1 MGTHSDLLDLKA
13 LLDLLILKVASDPR
27 APPAHSALHLLVAS
41 KDLLVLLDLLDLLI
55 LRVSSDLKALL
66 VLMVLQSQSVLHMV
80 KAMAP
85 ASVATVAALVVT
97 VAALVATVAAM
108 AATVATAKRTSG
120 ESHE

>member
-1 MGTHSDLLDLKA
+1 MALKA
-13 LLDLLILKVASDPR
+13 LLDLLILRVSSDLR
-27 APPAHSALHLLVAS
+27 ALTTHS
-41 KDLLVLLDLLDLLI
+41 DLLVLLDLLDLLI

-66 VLMVLQSQSVLHMV
+66 VLMVLQSQPALHMV

-85 ASVATVAALVVT
+85 ASVATAAALVATVAASVAT

>member
-1 MGTHSDLLDLKA
+1 MA
-13 LLDLLILKVASDPR
+13 LFTLQVLSAPLAPR
-27 APPAHSALHLLVAS
+27 AHTVQPLPEVSADPPALQAHS
-41 KDLLVLLDLLDLLI
+41 DLLI

-66 VLMVLQSQSVLHMV
+66 VLMVLQSQSALHMV

-85 ASVATVAALVVT
+85 ASVATVAALVATVAALVVT

-108 AATVATAKRTSG
+108 VATVATAKRTSG

>member
-1 MGTHSDLLDLKA
+1 MGLILRVSSDPRALTTHSDLLDLK
-13 LLDLLILKVASDPR
+13 

-66 VLMVLQSQSVLHMV
+66 VLMVLQSQSALHMV

-85 ASVATVAALVVT
+85 ASVATVAALVAT
-97 VAALVATVAAM
+97 VAASVATVAAM